1 MPYNRVMQEE
11 IIGVGPHPE
20 PWPTDEKY
28 DRMLL
33 KEGDKRNVLD
43 MYHYWTVAAIKA
55 DLDKSR
61 STLEI
66 AIENLQRDYNMGTIV
81 RVANAFNC
89 RKVHIIGRKQWNK
102 RGAMVTD
109 LYMNI
114 QYHDDVATFSAAM
127 KKVGREII
135 AVDIVKTAHNLSE
148 TKLPENAVLVF
159 GAEGPG
165 LSKEMLSNAK
175 ATVMIEQFGSTRSV
189 NVGVAAGIAMYVW
202 LQQHSLTR

>member
-1 MPYNRVMQEE
+1 MQEE

-20 PWPTDEKY
+20 PLPTDPKY
-28 DRMLL
+28 DKLL
-33 KEGDKRNVLD
+33 LEHGDNRNVLD
-43 MYHYWTVAAIKA
+43 EYHYWTVAAIKE

-61 STLEI
+61 IPLEI

-81 RVANAFNC
+81 RCANAFNVN
-89 RKVHIIGRKQWNK
+89 KVHIIGRKQWNK

-114 QYHDDVATFSAAM
+114 QYHDDVASFTETM
-127 KKVGREII
+127 KKADKEII
-135 AVDIVKTAHNLSE
+135 AMDIVEGAVGLAT

-165 LSKEMLSNAK
+165 LSKQMLAQASK
-175 ATVMIEQFGSTRSV
+175 TVMIEQQGSTRSV
-189 NVGVAAGIAMYVW
+189 NVGVAAGVAMYMW
-202 LQQHSLTR
+202 LLQHTLTR